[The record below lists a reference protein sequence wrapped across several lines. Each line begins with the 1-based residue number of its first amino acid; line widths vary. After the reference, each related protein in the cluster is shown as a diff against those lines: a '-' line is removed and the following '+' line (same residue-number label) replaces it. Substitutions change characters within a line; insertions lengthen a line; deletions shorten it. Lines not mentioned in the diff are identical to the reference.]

1 MTRQTSIQLT
11 EAQAKQI
18 EALKTQ
24 GFGSFTDI
32 VRIAI
37 DRMYRDE
44 IRNTKGGNDMD
55 FGQDI
60 AELMVKVLIGD
71 SDDILAGFPFRE
83 GQFQDGAEDDET
95 DEDCTWLRIV
105 LGDATDTDTGQEQWL
120 NANSRILEYTIR

>member
-1 MTRQTSIQLT
+1 MTHQTSIQLT
-11 EAQAKQI
+11 KAQQAQI
-18 EALKTQ
+18 KALKAA

-32 VRIAI
+32 VRLAV
-37 DRMYRDE
+37 DRMYQTE
-44 IRNTKGGNDMD
+44 IFKGGNDMD
-55 FGQDI
+55 
-60 AELMVKVLIGD
+60 AELMVKVLISD

-95 DEDCTWLRIV
+95 DEDCTWLRVV

>member
-1 MTRQTSIQLT
+1 MTHQTSIQLT
-11 EAQAKQI
+11 KAQQAQI
-18 EALKTQ
+18 KALKAA

-32 VRIAI
+32 VRLAV
-37 DRMYRDE
+37 DRMYQMHQTE
-44 IRNTKGGNDMD
+44 ISKGGNDMD
-55 FGQDI
+55 
-60 AELMVKVLIGD
+60 AELMVKVLISD

-95 DEDCTWLRIV
+95 DEDCTWLRVV

>member
-1 MTRQTSIQLT
+1 MTHQTSIQLT
-11 EAQAKQI
+11 KAQQAQI
-18 EALKTQ
+18 KALKAA

-32 VRIAI
+32 VRLAV
-37 DRMYRDE
+37 DRMYQMHQTE
-44 IRNTKGGNDMD
+44 ISKGGNDMD
-55 FGQDI
+55 
-60 AELMVKVLIGD
+60 AELMVKVLIRD

-95 DEDCTWLRIV
+95 DEDCTWLRVV

>member
-1 MTRQTSIQLT
+1 MTHQTSIQLT
-11 EAQAKQI
+11 KAQQAQI
-18 EALKTQ
+18 KALKAA

-32 VRIAI
+32 VRLAI
-37 DRMYRDE
+37 DRMYQTE
-44 IRNTKGGNDMD
+44 IFKGGNDMD
-55 FGQDI
+55 
-60 AELMVKVLIGD
+60 AELMVKVLISD

-95 DEDCTWLRIV
+95 DEDCTWLRVV